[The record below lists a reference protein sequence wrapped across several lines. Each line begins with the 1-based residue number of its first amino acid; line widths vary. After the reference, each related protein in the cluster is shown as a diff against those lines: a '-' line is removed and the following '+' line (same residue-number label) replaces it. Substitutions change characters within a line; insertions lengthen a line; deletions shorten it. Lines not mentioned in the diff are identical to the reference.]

1 MDYEI
6 KIINDA
12 VNNTINGNY
21 PNIEWGFNNK
31 IKDYNTYNNYLLC
44 MIITLLLWCIMGIL
58 ISIIKRKKIIL
69 SILMGPLI
77 INT

>member
-1 MDYEI
+1 MSKKIVNKYIYLKQKMDYEI

-31 IKDYNTYNNYLLC
+31 I
-44 MIITLLLWCIMGIL
+44 
-58 ISIIKRKKIIL
+58 
-69 SILMGPLI
+69 
-77 INT
+77 